1 MHLMLL
7 GMGEFLGEDGNRQGV
22 TEVSPQ
28 AGQGSP
34 LPPLPGLAS
43 TSPILPVALTHCRA
57 PVHPRI
63 PALSFGAGGTAFILA
78 RSYSLLCLALGV
90 FKL

>member
-1 MHLMLL
+1 MLL

-28 AGQGSP
+28 VGQSSP

-43 TSPILPVALTHCRA
+43 TSILPVALSPTA
-57 PVHPRI
+57 EFPFI
-63 PALSFGAGGTAFILA
+63 PGF
-78 RSYSLLCLALGV
+78 LLCPLGLEV
-90 FKL
+90 PHLS

>member
-43 TSPILPVALTHCRA
+43 TSPILPVALSPTAELPC
-57 PVHPRI
+57 I
-63 PALSFGAGGTAFILA
+63 PGF
-78 RSYSLLCLALGV
+78 LLCPLGLEV
-90 FKL
+90 PHLS